1 LRTARAEA
9 NKPRSGGV
17 FTSEGTPMS
26 YQLYVLILT
35 TLAFYLV
42 FFGRV

>member
-1 LRTARAEA
+1 MCRSKQTPLRRGFLFHGNA
-9 NKPRSGGV
+9 
-17 FTSEGTPMS
+17 MS
-26 YQLYVLILT
+26 YELYVLILT